1 MLQLKNIVKTY
12 TVGDTVVHA
21 LNGISLNFRNSEFV
35 SILGPSG
42 CGKTT
47 TLNIIGGLDRYT
59 SGDLLI
65 NGKSTTMYKDR
76 DWDTY
81 RNHSIGFV
89 FQSYNLIPHQSVLS
103 NVELALTVSGVPKAE
118 RRRRAREALEKVGL
132 GDQLSKRPS
141 QMSGGQMQRVSIAR
155 ALVNDPDILLADE
168 PTGALD
174 TVTSVQIMELL
185 KEISKDKL
193 VIMVTHNP
201 ELAEAYSTR
210 IVQLRDG
217 NLIGDS
223 DPYEPDEAEIN
234 AVRSAPPK
242 YAKGK
247 ARMSTKTAFS
257 LSLNNLMTKKAR
269 TFLTSFAGSIGI
281 IGIALILS
289 LSTGINNFIDQ
300 VQEDTLST
308 YPITIYKTEQDY
320 AALMGAMQQTQEN
333 VEGREPDDHT
343 IYIDDSLDQMMSA
356 TTSTVEN
363 NLPAFKEFLDDHAD
377 ELEDYVLDIRYTY
390 NYTLKVFS
398 EDGKTQVNPTTI
410 FENMGPAMGGIS
422 DMMGAM
428 GSMGGGFTIFDQMI
442 DNEDLIHSQ
451 YELVGSDSEWADD
464 PTEIMLVLDKNNAI
478 SNMVLY
484 MLGIKDQTE
493 IADILIEMFTNPDYK
508 VPKTDPMDVED
519 FIGMTFLVVPD
530 SAYFYESE
538 DTFTVDG
545 KVHHIWKDVR
555 NDPDYDA
562 EKFVKEN
569 GVEITI
575 SGVIRPSTN
584 AMAASISSPI
594 AYNTSL
600 QAYMQEIIR
609 ESDVVRAQEKLPGYD
624 ITTGLEFDEGQ
635 YLGLSDSE
643 KADLFDDFIHNNDE
657 VMIQIMLDYI
667 KAAEEK
673 PDEDSPVA
681 SMTKDEKITYVMEQ
695 FDSLAD
701 THPELFK
708 SIMVGMTKQ
717 SMVEQGMDQASID
730 RILVLFDSMSASDLK
745 NAMAQAGNS
754 SDGEKALRGYL
765 QSLTEDELGKMVNQI
780 MGNQIT
786 DDTDIRDRYT
796 DEQLIQAFKL
806 SYLDYSDEQKAILYN
821 EYMPNTLS
829 KNDMDDVMEMLG
841 WYLDEEP
848 ASISIY
854 SKDFASK
861 DYIAALIDQYN
872 ADCEQDGHEE
882 DAIHYTDLIG
892 LMMSSI
898 TIIIDVIS
906 YVLIAFVSI
915 SLVVSSIMIGII
927 TYISVLERTK
937 EIGILRSIGA
947 SKGDISK
954 VFNAET
960 AIVGFAAGMIGII
973 ITVLLNFPISWI
985 VQGLSGMSG
994 INAVLPWWGA
1004 LGLVAISMALTLIA
1018 GLFPAALAS
1027 KKDPV
1032 EALRTE

>member
-201 ELAEAYSTR
+201 ELAETYSTR

-223 DPYEPDEAEIN
+223 DPYEPTEQEIH
-234 AVRSAPPK
+234 AARTAPPK
-242 YAKGK
+242 VAKGK

-289 LSTGINNFIDQ
+289 LSTGINNFIDH

-320 AALMGAMQQTQEN
+320 SALIGAMQQTQEN
-333 VEGREPDDHT
+333 VENRIPDDQT
-343 IYIDDSLDQMMSA
+343 VWIDDSLNHFVSA
-356 TTSTVEN
+356 STSRIEN
-363 NLPAFKEFLDDHAD
+363 NLTDFKAFLDDHEE
-377 ELEDYVLDIRYTY
+377 ELAQYVSDIRYTY
-390 NYTLKVFS
+390 NYTLKVYS
-398 EDGKTQVNPTTI
+398 ADGKTQVNPTTI

-422 DMMGAM
+422 DMMGTL
-428 GSMGGGFTIFDQMI
+428 GSMSGGFTILEQMI
-442 DNEDLIHSQ
+442 DNEELIRSQ
-451 YELVGSDSEWADD
+451 YELVGQNSEWADD

-478 SNMVLY
+478 SNMTLY
-484 MLGIKDQTE
+484 MLGLQDQSE
-493 IADILIEMFTNPDYK
+493 IADILINIFTDPDYEI
-508 VPKTDPMDVED
+508 PTIDPYSVDD

-530 SAYFYESE
+530 SAYYYESE
-538 DTFTVDG
+538 ETFTVDG
-545 KVHHIWKDVR
+545 KVHHIWKDIR
-555 NDPDYDA
+555 NDADYDA

-575 SGVIRPSTN
+575 SGLIRPSAN
-584 AMAASISSPI
+584 AMAASIGSPI

-600 QAYMQEIIR
+600 QTYMQEIIR

-635 YLGLSDSE
+635 YLGLSDKE
-643 KADLFDDFIHNNDE
+643 KAELFDGFIKDNDQ
-657 VMIQIMLDYI
+657 VIIQIMLDYI
-667 KAAEEK
+667 KAAEE
-673 PDEDSPVA
+673 DQDQNSEIAGMSR
-681 SMTKDEKITYVMEQ
+681 DEKINFVMEQ
-695 FDSLAD
+695 FATLVETNPDIY
-701 THPELFK
+701 K
-708 SIMVGMTKQ
+708 SIMLGMMKQ
-717 SMVEQGMDQASID
+717 NMGDAYNSYASYFESMTAEQLGA
-730 RILVLFDSMSASDLK
+730 L
-745 NAMAQAGNS
+745 MAQSGGSATES
-754 SDGEKALRGYL
+754 EKALRGYL
-765 QSLTEDELGKMVNQI
+765 QSLSDEDLNAMVTKIKTGSQ
-780 MGNQIT
+780 
-786 DDTDIRDRYT
+786 DSTDIRDRYT
-796 DEQLIQAFKL
+796 DEQLVQAFEETYAAYND
-806 SYLDYSDEQKAILYN
+806 SQKAILYD
-821 EYMPNTLS
+821 EYMPNMLS
-829 KNDMDDVMEMLG
+829 PNSMDRIMSMFG
-841 WYLDEEP
+841 WYLDEKP

-854 SKDFASK
+854 SKDFAAK
-861 DYIAALIDQYN
+861 DYITALIDQYN
-872 ADCEQDGHEE
+872 QDAEDEGMEE
-882 DAIHYTDLIG
+882 NVIHYTDMIG

-947 SKGDISK
+947 SKGDIAK

-960 AIVGFAAGMIGII
+960 AIVGFTAGMIGII
-973 ITVLLNFPISWI
+973 VTILLNFPISWI
-985 VQGLSGMSG
+985 VQELSGMSG

-1004 LGLVAISMALTLIA
+1004 VGLVAISMILTLIA
-1018 GLFPAALAS
+1018 GLFPATLAS

>member
-21 LNGISLNFRNSEFV
+21 LNGISLSFRNSEFV

-132 GDQLSKRPS
+132 GDQLNKRPS

-223 DPYEPDEAEIN
+223 DPYEPTEEEVQ
-234 AVRSAPPK
+234 AVRTAPPRV
-242 YAKGK
+242 AKGK

-289 LSTGINNFIDQ
+289 LSTGINNFIDH

-320 AALMGAMQQTQEN
+320 AALMSAMQQTREE

-343 IYIDDSLDQMMSA
+343 IYIDDSINKFVSA
-356 TTSTVEN
+356 SSSTVEN
-363 NLPAFKEFLDDHAD
+363 NLPALKEFLDENEAL
-377 ELEDYVLDIRYTY
+377 LEDYVLDIRYTY
-390 NYTLKVFS
+390 NYTLRVYS
-398 EDGKTQVNPTTI
+398 EDGTTQVNPTTI
-410 FENMGPAMGGIS
+410 FENMGPAFGGVS
-422 DMMGAM
+422 DMMGAL
-428 GSMGGGFTIFDQMI
+428 GSMGGFRTFEQMI
-442 DNEDLIHSQ
+442 NNEDLIHSQ
-451 YELVGSDSEWADD
+451 YELVGKDSEWADE
-464 PTEIMLVLDKNNAI
+464 PTEIMLVLDKNNAM
-478 SNMVLY
+478 SNMTLY
-484 MLGIKDQTE
+484 MLGIKDQDE
-493 IADILIEMFTNPDYK
+493 IADILIKVFTDPDYEIPATK
-508 VPKTDPMDVED
+508 PMDVDD
-519 FIGMTFLVVPD
+519 FVGMTFLVVPD

-538 DTFTVDG
+538 ETFTVDG
-545 KVHHIWKDVR
+545 KVYHIWKDIR
-555 NDPDYDA
+555 NDPDFNS

-575 SGVIRPSTN
+575 SGVIRPSAN

-600 QAYMQEIIR
+600 QEYMQEIVR
-609 ESDVVRAQEKLPGYD
+609 DSDVVRAQERIPEYD
-624 ITTGLEFDEGQ
+624 ITTGLEFDRGQ
-635 YLGLSDSE
+635 YLGLSDRD
-643 KADLFDDFIHNNDE
+643 KADLFDDYIRENDE

-667 KAAEEK
+667 KAAEQS
-673 PDEDSPVA
+673 PDQDAALEGMSKDDKVA
-681 SMTKDEKITYVMEQ
+681 FVMEQ
-695 FDSLAD
+695 FATLAD
-701 THPELFK
+701 SHPDVYK
-708 SIMVGMTKQ
+708 SIMLGMMKQ
-717 SMVEQGMDQASID
+717 NMGDAYNSYAGYFESMTAEQLAA
-730 RILVLFDSMSASDLK
+730 L
-745 NAMAQAGNS
+745 MAQSGGS
-754 SDGEKALRGYL
+754 SAESEKALRGYL
-765 QSLTEDELGKMVNQI
+765 QSLADADLDAMVVKIKTGESNSS
-780 MGNQIT
+780 
-786 DDTDIRDRYT
+786 TDIRDQYT

-806 SYLDYSDEQKAILYN
+806 SYLDYSDAQKAILYD
-821 EYMPNTLS
+821 EYMPNMLS
-829 KNDMDDVMEMLG
+829 ENDMDDIMRRLG

-848 ASISIY
+848 NSISIY
-854 SKDFASK
+854 SKDFAAK
-861 DYIAALIDQYN
+861 DYIVEMIDQYN
-872 ADCEQDGHEE
+872 EDAIADGREE
-882 DAIHYTDLIG
+882 DEIHYTDMIG

-973 ITVLLNFPISWI
+973 VTILLNFPISWI

-1004 LGLVAISMALTLIA
+1004 LGLVAISMVLTLIA

>member
-12 TVGDTVVHA
+12 TVGDNVVHA
-21 LNGISLNFRNSEFV
+21 LGGISLNFRNSEFV

-103 NVELALTVSGVPKAE
+103 NVELALTVSGVPRAE
-118 RRRRAREALEKVGL
+118 RRRRAKEALEKVGL

-201 ELAEAYSTR
+201 ELAEQYSTR
-210 IVQLRDG
+210 IVNLRDG
-217 NLIGDS
+217 HVIGDS
-223 DPYEPDEAEIN
+223 DPYEPEEQEVEA
-234 AVRSAPPK
+234 ARTAPLK
-242 YAKGK
+242 VTKGK
-247 ARMSTKTAFS
+247 AKMSTKTAFN

-269 TFLTSFAGSIGI
+269 TILTSFAGSIGI

-289 LSTGINNFIDQ
+289 LSTGINLFIDH

-320 AALMGAMQQTQEN
+320 SALMGAMQQTKDN

-343 IYIDDSLDQMMSA
+343 IYVDDSLDQLVSA
-356 TTSTVEN
+356 STSTVEN
-363 NLPAFKEFLDDHAD
+363 NLPAFKEFLDEHAE
-377 ELEDYVLDIRYTY
+377 ELKDYVLEIRYTY
-390 NYTLKVFS
+390 NYTLKVYS

-410 FENMGPAMGGIS
+410 FENMGPAFSGIS
-422 DMMGAM
+422 GMMETL
-428 GSMGGGFTIFDQMI
+428 GSMGGGFNTFEQMI
-442 DNEDLIHSQ
+442 DNEALIQSQ
-451 YELVGSDSEWADD
+451 YELVGENSEWADD

-484 MLGIKDQTE
+484 MLGVKDQDE
-493 IADILIEMFTNPDYK
+493 IADILVELFTNPDYEI
-508 VPKTDPMDVED
+508 PKTDPLEVND

-530 SAYFYESE
+530 SAYYYESE
-538 DTFTVDG
+538 ETFTVDG

-562 EKFVKEN
+562 AKFVKEN

-575 SGVIRPSTN
+575 SGVIRPSSD
-584 AMAASISSPI
+584 ALAASISSPI

-600 QAYMQEIIR
+600 QAYMQDIIR
-609 ESDVVRAQEKLPGYD
+609 DSDVVKAQQKLPDYD
-624 ITTGLEFDEGQ
+624 ITTGLEFDYGQ
-635 YLGLSDSE
+635 YLGLSTTE
-643 KADLFDDFIHNNDE
+643 KADRFDSFILHNRD
-657 VMIQIMLDYI
+657 VMIQIMVDYI
-667 KAAEEK
+667 TEAEKNPEQ
-673 PDEDSPVA
+673 DSMLEGMSRDDKVNY
-681 SMTKDEKITYVMEQ
+681 IMEQ
-695 FDSLAD
+695 FEKLPES
-701 THPELFK
+701 HPELYK
-708 SIMVGMTKQ
+708 SIMLGMMKQ
-717 SMVEQGMDQASID
+717 SMGSAYDSYASY
-730 RILVLFDSMSASDLK
+730 FEGMSAEQLK
-745 NAMAQAGNS
+745 SMMEQAGGS
-754 SDGEKALRGYL
+754 SSESEKALRGYL
-765 QSLTEDELGKMVNQI
+765 QSMTDQELDTTVTKIKG
-780 MGNQIT
+780 GNASSS
-786 DDTDIRDRYT
+786 DVRDRYT
-796 DEQLIQAFKL
+796 DEQLVQAFMQT
-806 SYLDYSDEQKAILYN
+806 YTGYSDAQKAILYDD
-821 EYMPNTLS
+821 YMPNTLS
-829 KNDMDDVMEMLG
+829 KNSKDDVMKAFG
-841 WYLDEEP
+841 WYLDEQP
-848 ASISIY
+848 SSISIY
-854 SKDFASK
+854 SKDFAAK
-861 DYIAALIDQYN
+861 DHISDLIDQYN
-872 ADCEQDGHEE
+872 KDCTADEREE
-882 DAIHYTDLIG
+882 DAIHYTDVVG

-898 TIIIDVIS
+898 TTIIDVIS

-915 SLVVSSIMIGII
+915 SLIVSSIMIGII

-947 SKGDISK
+947 SKMDITK

-960 AIVGFAAGMIGII
+960 AIVGLTAGLIGI
-973 ITVLLNFPISWI
+973 TVTILLNFPISWV
-985 VQGLSGMSG
+985 VQWLSGMSG

-1004 LGLVAISMALTLIA
+1004 IGLVAISMMLTLLA
-1018 GLFPAALAS
+1018 GLLPAWMAS
-1027 KKDPV
+1027 EKDPV

>member
-12 TVGDTVVHA
+12 TVGDNVVNA
-21 LNGISLNFRNSEFV
+21 LGGISLNFRNSEFV

-201 ELAEAYSTR
+201 ELAEQYSTR
-210 IVQLRDG
+210 IVNLRDG
-217 NLIGDS
+217 HVIGDS
-223 DPYEPDEAEIN
+223 DPYEPDESEVN
-234 AVRSAPPK
+234 AARTAPPK
-242 YAKGK
+242 VTKGK
-247 ARMSTKTAFS
+247 ARMSTKTAFA

-289 LSTGINNFIDQ
+289 LSTGINLFIDH

-308 YPITIYKTEQDY
+308 YPITVYKTEQDY
-320 AALMGAMQQTQEN
+320 TALLGAMQQTQEDMA
-333 VEGREPDDHT
+333 GREPDDHT
-343 IYIDDSLDQMMSA
+343 IYVDDSLAHMMSA
-356 TTSTVEN
+356 TSSRVEN

-390 NYTLKVFS
+390 NYTLKVYS

-410 FENMGPAMGGIS
+410 FENMGPAFS
-422 DMMGAM
+422 DLSGMMGAM
-428 GSMGGGFTIFDQMI
+428 GSFNTFEQMI
-442 DNEDLIHSQ
+442 DNEELIQSQ
-451 YELVGSDSEWADD
+451 YELVGKDSKWADD
-464 PTEIMLVLDKNNAI
+464 PTEIMLVLDKNNAV

-484 MLGIKDQTE
+484 MLGIHDQKE
-493 IADILIEMFTNPDYK
+493 IADILVKIFTDPDYQ
-508 VPKTDPMDVED
+508 VPEVAPMDVDD

-530 SAYFYESE
+530 SAYYYESE
-538 DTFTVDG
+538 ETFTVDG

-562 EKFVKEN
+562 EKFVRDN

-575 SGVIRPSTN
+575 TGVIRPSKD

-600 QAYMQEIIR
+600 QSYMQEIIR
-609 ESDVVRAQEKLPGYD
+609 DSDVVRAQEKLPDYD
-624 ITTGLEFDEGQ
+624 ITTGKEFDKGQ
-635 YLGLSDSE
+635 YLGLSAKE
-643 KADLFDDFIHNNDE
+643 KADLFDAFIKDNNE
-657 VMIQIMLDYI
+657 TMIQIMVDYI
-667 KAAEEK
+667 KAAEQK
-673 PDEDSPVA
+673 PEQDSEIA
-681 SMTKDEKITYVMEQ
+681 QMSKDDKINFIMEQ
-695 FDSLAD
+695 FATLSESAPDVY
-701 THPELFK
+701 K
-708 SIMVGMTKQ
+708 SIMLGMMKQ
-717 SMVEQGMDQASID
+717 SMGAAYDSYAGYFE
-730 RILVLFDSMSASDLK
+730 SMSAEQLK
-745 NAMAQAGNS
+745 ALMEQSGGSATES
-754 SDGEKALRGYL
+754 EKALRGYL
-765 QSLTEDELGKMVNQI
+765 QSLTDDELTSTITKIKG
-780 MGNQIT
+780 GNAES
-786 DDTDIRDRYT
+786 DDVRDRYT
-796 DEQLIQAFKL
+796 DEQLVEAFL
-806 SYLDYSDEQKAILYN
+806 ASYAAYTDEQKAILYD
-821 EYMPNTLS
+821 EYMPDMLS
-829 KNDMDDVMEMLG
+829 PNSTDRVMAMFG
-841 WYLDEEP
+841 WYLDEQP

-861 DYIAALIDQYN
+861 DHIAALIDQYN
-872 ADCEQDGHEE
+872 KDCEEDGREE
-882 DAIHYTDLIG
+882 DTIHYTDLIG

-947 SKGDISK
+947 SKSDISK

-960 AIVGFAAGMIGII
+960 AIVGFIAGMIGI
-973 ITVLLNFPISWI
+973 TVTILLNFPISWI
-985 VQGLSGMSG
+985 VQALAKMPG
-994 INAVLPWWGA
+994 INAVLPWWGGV
-1004 LGLVAISMALTLIA
+1004 GLVAISMGLTLIA
-1018 GLFPAALAS
+1018 GLFPAWLAS